1 MAKTPVS
8 TFTFGGMNN
17 ASDPATVGAPTYQNR
32 TYSACADIVNCDVD
46 SSGNV
51 SRREGSA
58 VDVEAAVTSAGLG
71 FCVVDGAINAYSAGV
86 LTPLVGSP
94 AVADVTEFLQV
105 NDIVVFSD
113 DTTIGYIKDDLP
125 TILSSSTEADD
136 ILDLEAWV
144 ASTYPAGAEVTES
157 NMEIDAFAMSTR
169 PGYCLEFYN
178 GAVYMA
184 RQVTNDT
191 GVAWFV
197 FCTKTFNAAKED
209 DRFNVVAGFKDQIT
223 MIKAVN
229 DGIFVGTLG
238 GTFFL
243 SGDGVKG
250 SAEGIRGFTQRK
262 LNSFGAIYGS
272 AAKVPGKKEKG
283 SEIVMWLT
291 ANGVYAGG
299 DGGVCED
306 VSEDRA
312 LVPAGLT
319 AAAFVRQTGDDW
331 HYVVSIAGAAL
342 VVTLKTLHH
351 SRYTGFSF
359 NGFFSSGGHYYGTN
373 ADGVILL
380 EGETDYAASAIDA
393 YFSTPLTDFE
403 AQELKRCADA
413 YLQVRT
419 SGDMALDLYVDEAEV
434 AVDIPFDGPFQ
445 IETGLRHLR
454 AKLPR
459 GAKGSSWQFKIKN
472 VDGCRFTAFSLKVP
486 PVVSGRTI

>member
-8 TFTFGGMNN
+8 KFTFGGMNN
-17 ASDPATVGAPTYQNR
+17 ADDPASIGAPTYQNR
-32 TYSACADIVNCDVD
+32 AYSACADIVNCDVD

-51 SRREGSA
+51 SCREGTTL
-58 VDVEAAVTSAGLG
+58 DVAAVITSAGLG
-71 FCVVDGAINAYSAGV
+71 LCVVDGVINKHTAGD

-94 AVADVTEFLQV
+94 TVANVTEFLQV
-105 NDIVVFSD
+105 NDITVFSD

-144 ASTYPAGAEVTES
+144 AATYPAGAEATES
-157 NMEIDAFAMSTR
+157 NLEIDAFAMSTR

-184 RQVTNDT
+184 RQVVNDS
-191 GVAWFV
+191 GIAWFV

-223 MIKAVN
+223 MVKAVN
-229 DGIFVGTLG
+229 DGLFVGTLG

-250 SAEGIRGFTQRK
+250 SAEGIRGFTQKR
-262 LNSFGAIYGS
+262 LNPFGAIYGS
-272 AAKVPGKKEKG
+272 TVKVPGKKEKG
-283 SEIVMWLT
+283 SEVVMWLT
-291 ANGVYAGG
+291 ANGVYAGR
-299 DGGVCED
+299 DGGACED
-306 VSEDRA
+306 VSEDRV
-312 LVPAGLT
+312 LVPSGSM

-331 HYVVSIAGAAL
+331 HYVVSIGGEAL
-342 VVTLKTLHH
+342 VVNLKTLHH
-351 SRYTGFSF
+351 SRYTDFDF
-359 NGFFSSGGHYYGTN
+359 NGFFALAGQYYGTS
-373 ADGVILL
+373 ADGVTLL
-380 EGETDYAASAIDA
+380 EGDDLIDA
-393 YFSTPLTDFE
+393 WFSTPVVDFE
-403 AQELKRCADA
+403 TQELKRCANA

-419 SGDMALDLYVDEAEV
+419 AGAMSLDLFTDEAEA
-434 AVDIPFDGPFQ
+434 AVDLPFEGPFQ
-445 IETGLRHLR
+445 VENGLRQLR

-459 GAKGSSWQFKIKN
+459 GAKGSTWQFKIKN